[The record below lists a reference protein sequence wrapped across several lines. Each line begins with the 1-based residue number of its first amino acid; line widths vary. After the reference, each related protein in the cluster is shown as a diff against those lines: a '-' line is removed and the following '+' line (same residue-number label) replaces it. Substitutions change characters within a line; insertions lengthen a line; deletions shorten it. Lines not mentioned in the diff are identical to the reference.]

1 MSDTSGAIEDE
12 LIKKLKEKAI
22 FSEYLP
28 DNFNVEASNIDVYGQ
43 DVSYTD
49 RVEPYSY
56 YMSRFNKTGDK
67 RMISIPE
74 FGAYVALVNFL
85 NDKKDLIL
93 RACIERSQK
102 DENSF
107 SRFINDSGELID
119 FDSTYGDAVF
129 ILTLDDSRESNEYE
143 KERSV
148 YINNM
153 IYKIQKTRGAAGILH
168 IDISEFYRN
177 IYTHILGCIKLG
189 IDGVKD
195 AFIKRDSSSNYTL
208 FNKLDKMV
216 RSLNGARTNGLLVG
230 PYISR
235 ILAESLLA
243 VVDEELREHNLI
255 FTRYADDYEIAVGQG
270 EQKDD
275 ILHLVTSVFDRYY
288 FRINTEKTFY
298 EEYPFYIFSNYEKVI
313 EKVQYKNGKMESP
326 EIIELFNCF
335 LDMEKNGEKGAV
347 RYLLKSYSNKYV
359 VSNKRLY
366 VDYLI
371 NVICNDEK
379 NMSLACKI
387 LLDEFSKGQVESAE
401 GINDVL
407 YKQLKYNI
415 KNGNNL
421 GVVWLVYVLVN
432 MGYEFGRED
441 VIQFLE
447 TKNELAIII
456 LLEEQSELFD
466 DQLADE
472 CWNKS
477 NCWLMLYQIALR
489 FKEKRETFAGKLN
502 IPVNNGFYE
511 KLFKAEFSF
520 YKKTMVS
527 AKTDLQA
534 TDQQVNSYTPTLPV
548 IFDDDDWSDL
558 LEV

>member
-1 MSDTSGAIEDE
+1 
-12 LIKKLKEKAI
+12 
-22 FSEYLP
+22 
-28 DNFNVEASNIDVYGQ
+28 
-43 DVSYTD
+43 
-49 RVEPYSY
+49 
-56 YMSRFNKTGDK
+56 
-67 RMISIPE
+67 
-74 FGAYVALVNFL
+74 
-85 NDKKDLIL
+85 
-93 RACIERSQK
+93 
-102 DENSF
+102 
-107 SRFINDSGELID
+107 
-119 FDSTYGDAVF
+119 
-129 ILTLDDSRESNEYE
+129 
-143 KERSV
+143 
-148 YINNM
+148 
-153 IYKIQKTRGAAGILH
+153 
-168 IDISEFYRN
+168 
-177 IYTHILGCIKLG
+177 
-189 IDGVKD
+189 
-195 AFIKRDSSSNYTL
+195 
-208 FNKLDKMV
+208 MV

-298 EEYPFYIFSNYEKVI
+298 EEYPFYIFSNYEK
-313 EKVQYKNGKMESP
+313 
-326 EIIELFNCF
+326 
-335 LDMEKNGEKGAV
+335 
-347 RYLLKSYSNKYV
+347 
-359 VSNKRLY
+359 
-366 VDYLI
+366 
-371 NVICNDEK
+371 

-456 LLEEQSELFD
+456 LLEEKSELFD

-489 FKEKRETFAGKLN
+489 FKEKREIFSVKLN
-502 IPVNNGFYE
+502 IPVNKGFYE

-520 YKKTMVS
+520 YKKTMVG

-534 TDQQVNSYTPTLPV
+534 TDQQVNSYTPALPV
-548 IFDDDDWSDL
+548 IFDDDDDWSDL

>member
-1 MSDTSGAIEDE
+1 M
-12 LIKKLKEKAI
+12 
-22 FSEYLP
+22 
-28 DNFNVEASNIDVYGQ
+28 YGQ
-43 DVSYTD
+43 AASYRD

-93 RACIERSQK
+93 RACIECSQK

-119 FDSTYGDAVF
+119 FDSTYGDAGF
-129 ILTLDDSRESNEYE
+129 ILKLDDSRESNEYE

-148 YINNM
+148 YISNM

-189 IDGVKD
+189 IYGVKE
-195 AFIKRDSSSNYTL
+195 AFLRREKSSDYTL
-208 FNKLDKMV
+208 FNDLDKMV

-275 ILHLVTSVFDRYY
+275 ILHLVTS
-288 FRINTEKTFY
+288 
-298 EEYPFYIFSNYEKVI
+298 
-313 EKVQYKNGKMESP
+313 P

-335 LDMEKNGEKGAV
+335 LGMEKNGEKGAV

-456 LLEEQSELFD
+456 LLEEKSELFD

-489 FKEKRETFAGKLN
+489 FKEKREIFSVKLN
-502 IPVNNGFYE
+502 IPVNKGFYE

-520 YKKTMVS
+520 YKKTMVG

-534 TDQQVNSYTPTLPV
+534 TDQQVNSYTPALPV
-548 IFDDDDWSDL
+548 IFDDDDDWSDF

>member
-1 MSDTSGAIEDE
+1 M
-12 LIKKLKEKAI
+12 
-22 FSEYLP
+22 
-28 DNFNVEASNIDVYGQ
+28 YGQ
-43 DVSYTD
+43 AASYRD

-93 RACIERSQK
+93 RACIECSQK

-119 FDSTYGDAVF
+119 FDSTYGDAGF
-129 ILTLDDSRESNEYE
+129 ILKLDDSRESNEYE

-148 YINNM
+148 YISNM

-189 IDGVKD
+189 IYGVKE
-195 AFIKRDSSSNYTL
+195 AFLRREKSSDYTL
-208 FNKLDKMV
+208 FNDLDKMV

-235 ILAESLLA
+235 IL
-243 VVDEELREHNLI
+243 
-255 FTRYADDYEIAVGQG
+255 
-270 EQKDD
+270 
-275 ILHLVTSVFDRYY
+275 
-288 FRINTEKTFY
+288 
-298 EEYPFYIFSNYEKVI
+298 
-313 EKVQYKNGKMESP
+313 
-326 EIIELFNCF
+326 
-335 LDMEKNGEKGAV
+335 
-347 RYLLKSYSNKYV
+347 
-359 VSNKRLY
+359 
-366 VDYLI
+366 
-371 NVICNDEK
+371 
-379 NMSLACKI
+379 
-387 LLDEFSKGQVESAE
+387 AE

-456 LLEEQSELFD
+456 LLEEKSELFD

-489 FKEKRETFAGKLN
+489 FKEKREIFSVKLN
-502 IPVNNGFYE
+502 IPVNKGFYE

-520 YKKTMVS
+520 YKKTMVG

-534 TDQQVNSYTPTLPV
+534 TDQQVNSYTPALPV
-548 IFDDDDWSDL
+548 IFDDDDDWSDL